1 MHEVGRVMVDDG
13 FGGWWGCGFWG
24 WWWATDNTD
33 GGWRVEDGVEDDVE
47 EFLGEAVEVGLEGGG
62 GGVGVGH
69 GFFVFFFSFLLVML
83 GAWGGGSSC
92 FFTCYFTIASSSTDI
107 RKSWGCGDGSGYL
120 SICQFPL
127 GTYLRYRSFSIF

>member
-1 MHEVGRVMVDDG
+1 MDGG

-24 WWWATDNTD
+24 WWATDNTD

-62 GGVGVGH
+62 VGVGVGH
-69 GFFVFFFSFLLVML
+69 GFFVFFSFLLLIL

-92 FFTCYFTIASSSTDI
+92 FHLLLHDRII
-107 RKSWGCGDGSGYL
+107 IHGYSKKL
-120 SICQFPL
+120 E
-127 GTYLRYRSFSIF
+127 TRRW

>member
-1 MHEVGRVMVDDG
+1 M
-13 FGGWWGCGFWG
+13 
-24 WWWATDNTD
+24 
-33 GGWRVEDGVEDDVE
+33 EDGVEDDVE

-62 GGVGVGH
+62 VGVGH
-69 GFFVFFFSFLLVML
+69 DSPFFFSFLLLML

-92 FFTCYFTIASSSTDI
+92 FFTCYFTIESSSTDI

-127 GTYLRYRSFSIF
+127 GT